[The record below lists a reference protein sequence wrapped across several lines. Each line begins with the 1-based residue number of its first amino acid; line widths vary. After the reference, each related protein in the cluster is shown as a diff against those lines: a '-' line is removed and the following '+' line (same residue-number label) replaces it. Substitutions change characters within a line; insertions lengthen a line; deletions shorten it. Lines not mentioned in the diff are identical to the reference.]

1 MTDDAVP
8 TTLSL
13 RTIDVSRV
21 LITGAGG
28 FLGTQLC
35 MEFLAAGHEVRAADL
50 PVMDLS
56 TLSEAG
62 CEPTIC
68 DLSDRGTIEAAIEG
82 CDIVVHAAGLF
93 NHAASREKLFAVNGD
108 GAQLVG
114 EIAADKGVQ
123 RVVLISSVGVY
134 GGTGMGI
141 KEDGAKTPATH
152 YDQSKWDGE
161 QKMTRVCAERN
172 LPLAVLRP
180 TLIYGPG
187 SRYGLATWLAILAL
201 RHHLGLRS
209 FPMAPGGPMGHHVH
223 VEDVARAALLLATH
237 EDAVGRV
244 FNVNDDEP
252 ASAGELVRM
261 LAASVGIR
269 VTEPGLPWWT
279 TKFVFLIRPIGT
291 WLLKRENPKLAHLWS
306 KLVAEKEMSA
316 ALIPRIDI
324 EWLDYV
330 LDDHGFDCS
339 ALAALGFELKHPTIN
354 EGMASTL
361 EWYREQRWLPE
372 APAAALLTSG
382 ETQTGNSGEKHETI
396 GAAQTDETLS
406 GAQGGNS
413 PPPSAPP
420 A

>member
-1 MTDDAVP
+1 M
-8 TTLSL
+8 SK
-13 RTIDVSRV
+13 V

-35 MEFLAAGHEVRAADL
+35 IEFLAAGHEVRAADL
-50 PVMDLS
+50 AAMDLS

-62 CEPTIC
+62 CESMIC
-68 DLSDRGTIEAAIEG
+68 DLSDRGTVEAAIDS
-82 CDIVVHAAGLF
+82 CDVVVHAAGLF
-93 NHAASREKLFAVNGD
+93 NHAATREKLLAVNGE

-123 RVVLISSVGVY
+123 RVVMISSVGVY
-134 GGTGMGI
+134 GGKGLGI

-161 QKMTRVCAERN
+161 QKMTRVCAERS

-223 VEDVARAALLLATH
+223 VEDVARAAVLLATH
-237 EDAVGRV
+237 KDSVDRV
-244 FNVNDDEP
+244 FNVCDDEP
-252 ASAGELVRM
+252 ASAGDLVRM

-291 WLLKRENPKLAHLWS
+291 WLLKRENPKLAHLWN
-306 KLVAEKEMSA
+306 KLVAEKGMRDS
-316 ALIPRIDI
+316 LIPRIDI

-330 LDDHGFDCS
+330 LDDHGFDSS
-339 ALAALGFELKHPTIN
+339 ALKALGFELKHPTIN
-354 EGMASTL
+354 EGMPPTID
-361 EWYREQRWLPE
+361 WYREQRWLPE
-372 APAAALLTSG
+372 GPAAALLTSG
-382 ETQTGNSGEKHETI
+382 EDQPENGGESPEAVATSQL
-396 GAAQTDETLS
+396 GEPVRS
-406 GAQGGNS
+406 SEGGNS
-413 PPPSAPP
+413 APPSSPP

>member
-1 MTDDAVP
+1 MTDDSSSP
-8 TTLSL
+8 ILSAGN
-13 RTIDVSRV
+13 DYVSKV

-35 MEFLAAGHEVRAADL
+35 VEFTSAGHEVRAADL
-50 PVMDLS
+50 AVMDLS
-56 TLSEAG
+56 ALADLG
-62 CEPTIC
+62 CETTVC
-68 DLSDRGTIEAAIEG
+68 DLADRGTIEAAIEG
-82 CDIVVHAAGLF
+82 CEIVVHAAGLF
-93 NHAASREKLFAVNGD
+93 NHAATREQLFAVNGD

-134 GGTGMGI
+134 GGKGMDV
-141 KEDGAKTPATH
+141 KEDGDKTPTTH

-161 QKMTRVCAERN
+161 QKMTRVCAEHN

-237 EDAVGRV
+237 DDAVGGV
-244 FNVNDDEP
+244 FNISDDEP
-252 ASAGELVRM
+252 ASAGDLVRM
-261 LAASVGIR
+261 LAAAVGIR

-279 TKFVFLIRPIGT
+279 TNFVFLIRPIGT
-291 WLLKRENPKLAHLWS
+291 WLLGRENPKLAHLWS
-306 KLVAEKEMSA
+306 KLVTELNLSA
-316 ALIPRIDI
+316 ALTPRIDI

-330 LDDHGFDCS
+330 LDDHGFNSD
-339 ALAALGFELKHPTIN
+339 ALKGLDFEFKHPNIQ
-354 EGMASTL
+354 EGMRTTL
-361 EWYREQRWLPE
+361 QWYRQRKWLPE
-372 APAAALLTSG
+372 GPAAALLTSG
-382 ETQTGNSGEKHETI
+382 NDEDEADTEIAPRGSSATSASSG
-396 GAAQTDETLS
+396 GDA
-406 GAQGGNS
+406 
-413 PPPSAPP
+413 PPSAPP